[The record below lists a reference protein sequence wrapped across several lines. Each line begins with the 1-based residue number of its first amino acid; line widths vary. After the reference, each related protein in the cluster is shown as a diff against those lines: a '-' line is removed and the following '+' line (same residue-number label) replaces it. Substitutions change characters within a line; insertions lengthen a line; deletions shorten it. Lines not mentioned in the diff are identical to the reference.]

1 MVVADQVRAV
11 DPVSLFLGK
20 STTMSGNISIGQGPG
35 RKQMGHLKG
44 NEREQR
50 SYLQI

>member
-1 MVVADQVRAV
+1 MGVADGVKAA

-35 RKQMGHLKG
+35 RKQMGHSKG

-50 SYLQI
+50 NYL